1 MPEVLD
7 DPSLEKTDWRKHWRM
22 FCRRRWWLAL
32 PAFGIWMAVWAVA
45 WFLPAVYRSE
55 TVILVEQQKVP
66 ETLVVPNVSA
76 DLQDQL
82 QNLTQQILGRVNL
95 LDIIKGL
102 QPLSNAARS
111 RHRRRNG

>member
-22 FCRRRWWLAL
+22 LCRRRWWLAL
-32 PAFGIWMAVWAVA
+32 PAFGVWMAVWAVA

-66 ETLVVPNVSA
+66 ETYVVPNVSA

-82 QNLTQQILGRVNL
+82 QNHDPADPGPGSACWI
-95 LDIIKGL
+95 
-102 QPLSNAARS
+102 S
-111 RHRRRNG
+111 

>member
-1 MPEVLD
+1 
-7 DPSLEKTDWRKHWRM
+7 
-22 FCRRRWWLAL
+22 
-32 PAFGIWMAVWAVA
+32 MAVWAVA

-82 QNLTQQILGRVNL
+82 QNHDPADPGPGSACWT
-95 LDIIKGL
+95 
-102 QPLSNAARS
+102 S
-111 RHRRRNG
+111 